1 MGLFPDFVF
10 VAALLIS
17 LALIPFFAVLVTSYT
32 KIVIVLG
39 LLRMALGTQQTPP
52 NLVING
58 IAIVLSLFIM
68 APIVLKTQEAV
79 ERHVAAQSSQAPGR
93 EGRSAPTF
101 QDFLKAR
108 DSVLPHL
115 REFLRKNVRERELAF
130 FLKSATQLWPA
141 EQAQKASA
149 DDLMILIPSF
159 TISELSEAFMIGFV
173 LYLVFVV
180 VDLVVATVLLSMG
193 MAMISPTTIAI
204 PFKLLLFVALDG
216 WSRLLQGLVLSYA
229 R

>member
-1 MGLFPDFVF
+1 MGIFPDFIF
-10 VAALLIS
+10 IAALLITF
-17 LALIPFFAVLVTSYT
+17 ALVPFMAVLVTSYT

-39 LLRMALGTQQTPP
+39 LLRMAIGTQQTPP

-58 IAIVLSLFIM
+58 IAIVMSLFIM
-68 APIVLKTQEAV
+68 APIALKAQEAI
-79 ERHVAAQSSQAPGR
+79 EKQISTKSPQGEKP
-93 EGRSAPTF
+93 SPTF

-108 DSVLPHL
+108 DAVLPPL
-115 REFLRKNVRERELAF
+115 REFLKKNTRERELQF
-130 FLKSATQLWPA
+130 FMKTASTLWPPEVA
-141 EQAQKASA
+141 NKATP
-149 DDLMILIPSF
+149 DDLLILIPAF

-173 LYLVFVV
+173 IYLVFVV

-193 MAMISPTTIAI
+193 MAMISPTTISI

-216 WSRLLQGLVLSYA
+216 WSRLLQGLVISYA